1 MDIVAGGDQLEAA
14 FKRAMSVSL
23 KCQLNKAALR
33 HAKDIVE
40 AMGLPEQAS
49 TGIAALANL
58 VLASFLVEF
67 ESYDIYEDLLN
78 LHPVAEQWAHG
89 LVQSFG
95 NAKLEGAKDKAVS
108 KFSDLEQQVCPMLN
122 MDVAQ
127 FHAFYY
133 DLQSVCGSLTE
144 VCATTALGLRA
155 TLSFEGMDPV
165 SAIYP
170 SLAEIDE

>member
-1 MDIVAGGDQLEAA
+1 MAFDFMDIVAGGDQLEAA

-23 KCQLNKAALR
+23 KGQLNKAALR

-95 NAKLEGAKDKAVS
+95 NAKL
-108 KFSDLEQQVCPMLN
+108 SDLEQQVCPMLN

>member
-1 MDIVAGGDQLEAA
+1 MVWRPKHLKYLLSKSIVASIGVGYDCMDMAAGGDHLEAA
-14 FKRAMSVSL
+14 LKQANSVSL
-23 KCQLNKAALR
+23 KGQLNKAALR

-89 LVQSFG
+89 LV
-95 NAKLEGAKDKAVS
+95 
-108 KFSDLEQQVCPMLN
+108 
-122 MDVAQ
+122 
-127 FHAFYY
+127 
-133 DLQSVCGSLTE
+133 
-144 VCATTALGLRA
+144 
-155 TLSFEGMDPV
+155 
-165 SAIYP
+165 
-170 SLAEIDE
+170 